1 MKAMCFVAR
10 ERLQKKLKFLEL
22 LTFFPRA
29 ELIAN
34 MNINFQKIFVIQM
47 NFLTLKGGK
56 YRMALRSRS
65 FIYITKLKDQLRAN
79 FELDIKLRRVNLLS
93 K

>member
-29 ELIAN
+29 EVIAN

-47 NFLTLKGGK
+47 NFLTLKGGRK
-56 YRMALRSRS
+56 VPNGSSVAVVHLYYK
-65 FIYITKLKDQLRAN
+65 I
-79 FELDIKLRRVNLLS
+79 EGPIKS
-93 K
+93 